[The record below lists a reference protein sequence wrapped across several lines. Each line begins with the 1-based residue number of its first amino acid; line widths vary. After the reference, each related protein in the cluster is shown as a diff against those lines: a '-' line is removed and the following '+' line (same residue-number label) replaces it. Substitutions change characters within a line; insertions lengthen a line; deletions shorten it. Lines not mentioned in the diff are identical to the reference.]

1 MQMSEARYEFH
12 PFSIG
17 VTKADFPIPAKAGWP
32 FPRGITI
39 SFSHLELYVFNLR
52 THVARAQ
59 VESLER
65 GPGFIR
71 IRWLTGTAI
80 INSVTG
86 MDEIRR
92 AFVAAGYR
100 FDE

>member
-1 MQMSEARYEFH
+1 MSEARYEFH

-39 SFSHLELYVFNLR
+39 SFSHLELYVFTLR
-52 THVARAQ
+52 THVARAE
-59 VESLER
+59 VKSLEQ

-71 IRWLTGTAI
+71 VRWPTGTAI
-80 INSVTG
+80 INSGTG
-86 MDEIRR
+86 MREISR
-92 AFVAAGYR
+92 AFVAAGYQ
-100 FDE
+100 FDD